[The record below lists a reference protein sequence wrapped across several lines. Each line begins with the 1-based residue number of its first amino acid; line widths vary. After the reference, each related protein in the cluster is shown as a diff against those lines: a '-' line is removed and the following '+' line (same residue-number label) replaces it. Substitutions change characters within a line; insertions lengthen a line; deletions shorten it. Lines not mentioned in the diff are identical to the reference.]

1 MVDGYDLYGDDLTPY
16 EIRFVLWLLIWGPLG
31 YVFFVQIYKRVEK
44 LDNKLFGALPVFAF
58 IGSFVLSYYVLR
70 LLGWILLFDPF

>member
-31 YVFFVQIYKRVEK
+31 YVFLYK
-44 LDNKLFGALPVFAF
+44 F
-58 IGSFVLSYYVLR
+58 ISELR
-70 LLGWILLFDPF
+70 TR